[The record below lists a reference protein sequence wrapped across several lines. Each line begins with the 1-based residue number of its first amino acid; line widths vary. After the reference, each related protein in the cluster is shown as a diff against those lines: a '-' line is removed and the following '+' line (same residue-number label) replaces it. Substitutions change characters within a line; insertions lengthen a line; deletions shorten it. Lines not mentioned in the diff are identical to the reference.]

1 MAMAY
6 VALYRQWRPQ
16 NFDTLV
22 GQQPVK
28 QALTNALTSGR
39 IAHAYLFA
47 GPRGTGKTSTARILA
62 KALNCEQGPTPNPC
76 GKCDNCRRIAE
87 GSSMDVFEI
96 DAASNRGIDEIKTL
110 RDQLA
115 FTPVDCRYKVY
126 IIDEVHMLTT
136 EAFNALLKT
145 LEEPPSHVIFILATT
160 DPHKIPATIHSR
172 CQRFDFR
179 RVTVDEIVQHLVM
192 VAQGSGLEAE
202 EEALRLI
209 AIQSEGGMRDA
220 LSLLDQ
226 CGVMAKKITAATV
239 REVLGIVGREAL
251 RGLVAAIGKQDVPA
265 ALAQLSALLEQGKD
279 VRQILT
285 ELVEYLRA
293 LLLFKA
299 VPQYNEVYLTDTVE
313 GLSELAALYS
323 TDRIMASEER
333 LHAAL
338 VELRGTMRQRITA
351 ELCLLDL
358 CRREGSALASLTAR
372 VESLERQLA
381 AGASAPA
388 YGQVQAPAYNAAK
401 QAPPMHSAAPTV
413 DMSVP
418 QPTCE
423 PSASAVQVV
432 AKSAG
437 QQAAPKTVPQPKP
450 VPEHLLYT
458 GPEEQFVEPDEG
470 VPSAEEL
477 AQLSAAPPATSVAP
491 QQAAAPPPAPVQAV
505 PAAKTRAGGAAAP
518 SKGVAAPPPAAS
530 AAAAPKAPAASNAS
544 AATTSA
550 FIEEFGGDYAAGEDF
565 WQQTLELVRS
575 EKKMSMFSCAKGGR
589 VYSFANDVL
598 VVAFKSAFQSQR
610 MTKADFREYFE
621 GVLLRLARR
630 PIRLQCEAESELK
643 KRSGGAKPQAAAPKA
658 AASPASQPQGLAQS
672 ELPESLQKAMHAF
685 GGTITK
691 LD

>member
-1 MAMAY
+1 MAY
-6 VALYRQWRPQ
+6 VALYRRWRPQ

-62 KALNCEQGPTPNPC
+62 KALNCEHGPTPNPC
-76 GKCDNCRRIAE
+76 GECDNCRRIAE

-96 DAASNRGIDEIKTL
+96 DAASNRGIDEIKAL

-179 RVTVDEIVQHLVM
+179 RVTVEEIVQHLAM
-192 VAQGSGLEAE
+192 VAQGSGLEADE
-202 EEALRLI
+202 DALRLI

-226 CGVMAKKITAATV
+226 CGVMAKKITAVTV

-251 RGLVAAIGKQDVPA
+251 RALVEAIGNQDVPL
-265 ALAQLSALLEQGKD
+265 ALSQLAALLEQGKD
-279 VRQILT
+279 VRQIVT
-285 ELVEYLRA
+285 ELIEYLRA

-299 VPQYNEVYLTDTVE
+299 VPQYNEVYLTDTASNLE
-313 GLSELAALYS
+313 KLAALYTS
-323 TDRIMASEER
+323 DRIMASEER

-338 VELRGTMRQRITA
+338 VELRGTMRPRITA

-381 AGASAPA
+381 SGAA
-388 YGQVQAPAYNAAK
+388 AAK
-401 QAPPMHSAAPTV
+401 AVPP
-413 DMSVP
+413 
-418 QPTCE
+418 
-423 PSASAVQVV
+423 
-432 AKSAG
+432 
-437 QQAAPKTVPQPKP
+437 
-450 VPEHLLYT
+450 HLLYT
-458 GPEEQFVEPDEG
+458 GPEEQFQEPDEG
-470 VPSAEEL
+470 IPSPDEL
-477 AQLSAAPPATSVAP
+477 AQLSTTPVVAATATAAPTTVNAKPAVSSPASAV
-491 QQAAAPPPAPVQAV
+491 PAPVTPKVTPVSSAST
-505 PAAKTRAGGAAAP
+505 P
-518 SKGVAAPPPAAS
+518 AS
-530 AAAAPKAPAASNAS
+530 AAP
-544 AATTSA
+544 
-550 FIEEFGGDYAAGEDF
+550 IEEFGGDYAAGEDF

-575 EKKMSMFSCAKGGR
+575 EKKMSMYSCAKGGR
-589 VYSFANDVL
+589 VYSFANDML

-610 MTKADFREYFE
+610 MTKSDFREYFE
-621 GVLLRLARR
+621 GVLLRVSRR

-643 KRSGGAKPQAAAPKA
+643 KRAGGAAKPKA
-658 AASPASQPQGLAQS
+658 ATAQAASEPKAQPLEPN
-672 ELPESLQKAMHAF
+672 ELPENLQRAMHAF

-691 LD
+691 VN

>member
-1 MAMAY
+1 MAY
-6 VALYRQWRPQ
+6 VALYRRWRPQ

-62 KALNCEQGPTPNPC
+62 KALNCEHGPTPNPC
-76 GKCDNCRRIAE
+76 GECDNCRRIAE

-96 DAASNRGIDEIKTL
+96 DAASNRGIDEIKAL

-179 RVTVDEIVQHLVM
+179 RVTVEEIVQHLAM
-192 VAQGSGLEAE
+192 VAQGSGLEADE
-202 EEALRLI
+202 DALRLI

-226 CGVMAKKITAATV
+226 CGVMAKKITAVTV

-251 RGLVAAIGKQDVPA
+251 RALVEAIGRQDVPL
-265 ALAQLSALLEQGKD
+265 ALSQLAALLEQGKD
-279 VRQILT
+279 VRQIVT
-285 ELVEYLRA
+285 ELIEYLRA

-299 VPQYNEVYLTDTVE
+299 VPQYNEVYLTDTASNLE
-313 GLSELAALYS
+313 SLAALYTS
-323 TDRIMASEER
+323 DRIMASEER

-338 VELRGTMRQRITA
+338 VELRGTMRPRITA

-381 AGASAPA
+381 SGAAAAQAVPPA
-388 YGQVQAPAYNAAK
+388 KAV
-401 QAPPMHSAAPTV
+401 PP
-413 DMSVP
+413 
-418 QPTCE
+418 
-423 PSASAVQVV
+423 
-432 AKSAG
+432 
-437 QQAAPKTVPQPKP
+437 
-450 VPEHLLYT
+450 HLLYT
-458 GPEEQFVEPDEG
+458 GPEEQFQEPDEG
-470 VPSAEEL
+470 IPSPDEL
-477 AQLSAAPPATSVAP
+477 SQLSTTPFAPAIAPAAPASVTPKPAVSSPATAAPASVTPKSAVSSPAMAAPAAVTPKVTPVSSASTPASAAP
-491 QQAAAPPPAPVQAV
+491 
-505 PAAKTRAGGAAAP
+505 
-518 SKGVAAPPPAAS
+518 
-530 AAAAPKAPAASNAS
+530 
-544 AATTSA
+544 
-550 FIEEFGGDYAAGEDF
+550 IEEFGGDYAAGEDF

-575 EKKMSMFSCAKGGR
+575 EKKMSMYSCAKGGR
-589 VYSFANDVL
+589 VYSFANDML

-610 MTKADFREYFE
+610 MTKSDFREYFE
-621 GVLLRLARR
+621 GVLLRVARR

-643 KRSGGAKPQAAAPKA
+643 KRSGGAAKPKA
-658 AASPASQPQGLAQS
+658 ATAQAASEPVAQPLAPN
-672 ELPESLQKAMHAF
+672 ELPENLQRAMHAF

-691 LD
+691 VN

>member
-1 MAMAY
+1 MAY
-6 VALYRQWRPQ
+6 VALYRRWRPQ

-62 KALNCEQGPTPNPC
+62 KALNCEHGPTPNPC
-76 GKCDNCRRIAE
+76 GECDNCRRIAE

-96 DAASNRGIDEIKTL
+96 DAASNRGIDEIKAL

-179 RVTVDEIVQHLVM
+179 RVTVEEIVQHLAM
-192 VAQGSGLEAE
+192 VAQGSGLEADE
-202 EEALRLI
+202 DALRLI

-226 CGVMAKKITAATV
+226 CGVMAKKITAVTV

-251 RGLVAAIGKQDVPA
+251 RALVEAIGRQDVPL
-265 ALAQLSALLEQGKD
+265 ALSQLAALLEQGKD
-279 VRQILT
+279 VRQIVT
-285 ELVEYLRA
+285 ELIEYLRA

-299 VPQYNEVYLTDTVE
+299 VPQYNEVYLTDTASNLE
-313 GLSELAALYS
+313 SLAALYTS
-323 TDRIMASEER
+323 DRIMASEER

-338 VELRGTMRQRITA
+338 VELRGTMRPRITA

-381 AGASAPA
+381 SGAAA
-388 YGQVQAPAYNAAK
+388 AQA
-401 QAPPMHSAAPTV
+401 
-413 DMSVP
+413 VP
-418 QPTCE
+418 Q
-423 PSASAVQVV
+423 AKAV
-432 AKSAG
+432 
-437 QQAAPKTVPQPKP
+437 PP
-450 VPEHLLYT
+450 HLLYT
-458 GPEEQFVEPDEG
+458 GPEEQFQEPDEG
-470 VPSAEEL
+470 IPSPDEL
-477 AQLSAAPPATSVAP
+477 AQLSTTPVALATTTVAPASVTPKSAVSSPATAAPATVTAKPAVSSPAT
-491 QQAAAPPPAPVQAV
+491 AAPVSSASTP
-505 PAAKTRAGGAAAP
+505 
-518 SKGVAAPPPAAS
+518 AS
-530 AAAAPKAPAASNAS
+530 AAP
-544 AATTSA
+544 
-550 FIEEFGGDYAAGEDF
+550 IEEFGGDYAAGEDF

-575 EKKMSMFSCAKGGR
+575 EKKMSMYSCAKGGR
-589 VYSFANDVL
+589 VYSFANDML

-610 MTKADFREYFE
+610 MTKSDFREYFE
-621 GVLLRLARR
+621 GVLLRVARR

-643 KRSGGAKPQAAAPKA
+643 KRAGGAAKPKA
-658 AASPASQPQGLAQS
+658 ATAQAASEPVAQPLAPN
-672 ELPESLQKAMHAF
+672 ELPENLQRAMHAF

-691 LD
+691 VN

>member
-1 MAMAY
+1 MAY
-6 VALYRQWRPQ
+6 VALYRRWRPQ

-62 KALNCEQGPTPNPC
+62 KALNCEHGPTPNPC
-76 GKCDNCRRIAE
+76 GECDNCRRIAE

-179 RVTVDEIVQHLVM
+179 RVTVEEIVQHLAM
-192 VAQGSGLEAE
+192 VAQGSGLEADE
-202 EEALRLI
+202 DALRLI

-226 CGVMAKKITAATV
+226 CGVMAKKITAVTV

-251 RGLVAAIGKQDVPA
+251 RALVEAIGRQDVPL
-265 ALAQLSALLEQGKD
+265 ALSQLAALLEQGKD
-279 VRQILT
+279 VRQLVT
-285 ELVEYLRA
+285 ELIEYLRA

-299 VPQYNEVYLTDTVE
+299 VPQYNEVYLTDTAINLE
-313 GLSELAALYS
+313 SLAALYTS
-323 TDRIMASEER
+323 DRIMASEER

-338 VELRGTMRQRITA
+338 VELRGTMRPRITA

-381 AGASAPA
+381 SGAAA
-388 YGQVQAPAYNAAK
+388 AQA
-401 QAPPMHSAAPTV
+401 
-413 DMSVP
+413 VP
-418 QPTCE
+418 Q
-423 PSASAVQVV
+423 AKAV
-432 AKSAG
+432 
-437 QQAAPKTVPQPKP
+437 PP
-450 VPEHLLYT
+450 HLLYT
-458 GPEEQFVEPDEG
+458 GPEEQFQEPDEG
-470 VPSAEEL
+470 IPSPDEL
-477 AQLSAAPPATSVAP
+477 AQLSATPVALAT
-491 QQAAAPPPAPVQAV
+491 
-505 PAAKTRAGGAAAP
+505 TT
-518 SKGVAAPPPAAS
+518 AAS
-530 AAAAPKAPAASNAS
+530 ASVTPKSAVSSPAMAAPAAVTPKSAVSSPATAAPTTVTAKPAVSSPAMAAPVSSASTPAS
-544 AATTSA
+544 AAP
-550 FIEEFGGDYAAGEDF
+550 IEEFGGDYAAGEDF

-575 EKKMSMFSCAKGGR
+575 EKKMSMYSCAKGGR
-589 VYSFANDVL
+589 VYSFANDML

-610 MTKADFREYFE
+610 MTKSDVREYFE
-621 GVLLRLARR
+621 GVLLRVARR

-643 KRSGGAKPQAAAPKA
+643 KRAGGAAKPKA
-658 AASPASQPQGLAQS
+658 ATAQAASEPVAQPLAPN
-672 ELPESLQKAMHAF
+672 ELPENLQRAMHAF

-691 LD
+691 VN

>member
-1 MAMAY
+1 MAY
-6 VALYRQWRPQ
+6 VALYRRWRPQ

-62 KALNCEQGPTPNPC
+62 KALNCDHGPTPNPC
-76 GKCDNCRRIAE
+76 GECDNCRRIAE

-96 DAASNRGIDEIKTL
+96 DAASNRGIDEIKAL

-179 RVTVDEIVQHLVM
+179 RVTVEEIVQHLAM
-192 VAQGSGLEAE
+192 VAQGSGLEADE
-202 EEALRLI
+202 DALRLI

-226 CGVMAKKITAATV
+226 CGVMAKKITAVTV

-251 RGLVAAIGKQDVPA
+251 RALVEAIGRQDVPL
-265 ALAQLSALLEQGKD
+265 ALSQLAALLEQGKD
-279 VRQILT
+279 VRQIVT
-285 ELVEYLRA
+285 ELIEYLRA

-299 VPQYNEVYLTDTVE
+299 VPQYNEVYLTDTASNLE
-313 GLSELAALYS
+313 SLAALYTS
-323 TDRIMASEER
+323 DRIMASEER

-338 VELRGTMRQRITA
+338 VELRGTMRPRITA

-381 AGASAPA
+381 SGAAA
-388 YGQVQAPAYNAAK
+388 AQA
-401 QAPPMHSAAPTV
+401 
-413 DMSVP
+413 VP
-418 QPTCE
+418 Q
-423 PSASAVQVV
+423 AKAV
-432 AKSAG
+432 
-437 QQAAPKTVPQPKP
+437 PP
-450 VPEHLLYT
+450 HLLYT
-458 GPEEQFVEPDEG
+458 GPEEQFQEPDEG
-470 VPSAEEL
+470 IPSPDEL
-477 AQLSAAPPATSVAP
+477 AQLSTTPVALATTTAAPASVTPKPAVSSPAT
-491 QQAAAPPPAPVQAV
+491 AAPVSSASTP
-505 PAAKTRAGGAAAP
+505 
-518 SKGVAAPPPAAS
+518 AS
-530 AAAAPKAPAASNAS
+530 AAP
-544 AATTSA
+544 
-550 FIEEFGGDYAAGEDF
+550 IEEFGGDYAAGEDF

-575 EKKMSMFSCAKGGR
+575 EKKMSMYSCAKGGR
-589 VYSFANDVL
+589 VYSFANDML

-610 MTKADFREYFE
+610 MTKSDFREYFE
-621 GVLLRLARR
+621 GVLLRVARR

-643 KRSGGAKPQAAAPKA
+643 KRAGGAAKPKA
-658 AASPASQPQGLAQS
+658 ATAQAASEPVAQPLAPN
-672 ELPESLQKAMHAF
+672 ELPENLQRAMHAF

-691 LD
+691 VN

>member
-1 MAMAY
+1 MAY
-6 VALYRQWRPQ
+6 VALYRRWRPQ

-62 KALNCEQGPTPNPC
+62 KALNCDHGPTPKPC
-76 GKCDNCRRIAE
+76 GECDNCRRIAE

-96 DAASNRGIDEIKTL
+96 DAASNRGIDEIKAL

-179 RVTVDEIVQHLVM
+179 RVTVEEIVQHLAM
-192 VAQGSGLEAE
+192 VAQGSGLEADE
-202 EEALRLI
+202 DALRLI

-226 CGVMAKKITAATV
+226 CGVMAKKITAVTV

-251 RGLVAAIGKQDVPA
+251 RALVEAIGRQDVPL
-265 ALAQLSALLEQGKD
+265 ALSQLAALLEQGKD
-279 VRQILT
+279 VRQIVT
-285 ELVEYLRA
+285 ELIEYLRA

-299 VPQYNEVYLTDTVE
+299 VPQYNEVYLTDTASNLE
-313 GLSELAALYS
+313 SLAALYTS
-323 TDRIMASEER
+323 DRIMASEER

-338 VELRGTMRQRITA
+338 VELRGTMRPRITA

-381 AGASAPA
+381 SGAAA
-388 YGQVQAPAYNAAK
+388 AQA
-401 QAPPMHSAAPTV
+401 
-413 DMSVP
+413 VP
-418 QPTCE
+418 Q
-423 PSASAVQVV
+423 AKAV
-432 AKSAG
+432 
-437 QQAAPKTVPQPKP
+437 PP
-450 VPEHLLYT
+450 HLLYT
-458 GPEEQFVEPDEG
+458 GPEEQFQEPDEG
-470 VPSAEEL
+470 IPSPDEL
-477 AQLSAAPPATSVAP
+477 AQLSATPVVAATAT
-491 QQAAAPPPAPVQAV
+491 AAPTTVNAKPAVSSPAMAAPVSSAST
-505 PAAKTRAGGAAAP
+505 P
-518 SKGVAAPPPAAS
+518 AS
-530 AAAAPKAPAASNAS
+530 AAP
-544 AATTSA
+544 
-550 FIEEFGGDYAAGEDF
+550 IEEFGGDYAAGEDF

-575 EKKMSMFSCAKGGR
+575 EKKMSMYSCAKGGR
-589 VYSFANDVL
+589 VYSFANDML

-610 MTKADFREYFE
+610 MTKSDFREYFE
-621 GVLLRLARR
+621 GVLLRVARR

-643 KRSGGAKPQAAAPKA
+643 KRAGGAAKPKA
-658 AASPASQPQGLAQS
+658 ATAQAASEPVAQPLAPN
-672 ELPESLQKAMHAF
+672 ELPENLQRAMHAF

-691 LD
+691 VN

>member
-1 MAMAY
+1 MAY
-6 VALYRQWRPQ
+6 VALYRRWRPQ

-62 KALNCEQGPTPNPC
+62 KALNCDHGPTPNPC
-76 GKCDNCRRIAE
+76 GECDNCRRIAE

-96 DAASNRGIDEIKTL
+96 DAASNRGIDEIKAL

-179 RVTVDEIVQHLVM
+179 RVTVEEIVQHLAM
-192 VAQGSGLEAE
+192 VAQGSGLEADE
-202 EEALRLI
+202 DALRLI

-226 CGVMAKKITAATV
+226 CGVMAKKITAVTV

-251 RGLVAAIGKQDVPA
+251 RALVEAIGRQDVPL
-265 ALAQLSALLEQGKD
+265 ALSQLAALLEQGKD
-279 VRQILT
+279 VRQIVT
-285 ELVEYLRA
+285 ELIEYLRA

-299 VPQYNEVYLTDTVE
+299 VPQYNEVYLTDTASNLE
-313 GLSELAALYS
+313 SLAALYTS
-323 TDRIMASEER
+323 DRIMASEER

-338 VELRGTMRQRITA
+338 VELRGTMRPRITA

-381 AGASAPA
+381 SGAAA
-388 YGQVQAPAYNAAK
+388 AQA
-401 QAPPMHSAAPTV
+401 
-413 DMSVP
+413 VP
-418 QPTCE
+418 Q
-423 PSASAVQVV
+423 AKAV
-432 AKSAG
+432 
-437 QQAAPKTVPQPKP
+437 PP
-450 VPEHLLYT
+450 HLLYT
-458 GPEEQFVEPDEG
+458 GPEEQFQEPDEG
-470 VPSAEEL
+470 IPSPDEL
-477 AQLSAAPPATSVAP
+477 AQLSTTPFAPAIAPAAPASVTPKPAVSSPAT
-491 QQAAAPPPAPVQAV
+491 AAPATVTAKPAVSSPAMAAPVSSAST
-505 PAAKTRAGGAAAP
+505 P
-518 SKGVAAPPPAAS
+518 AS
-530 AAAAPKAPAASNAS
+530 AAP
-544 AATTSA
+544 
-550 FIEEFGGDYAAGEDF
+550 IEEFGGDYAAGEDF

-575 EKKMSMFSCAKGGR
+575 EKKMSMYSCAKGGR
-589 VYSFANDVL
+589 VYSFANDML

-610 MTKADFREYFE
+610 MTKSDFREYFE
-621 GVLLRLARR
+621 GVLLRVARR

-643 KRSGGAKPQAAAPKA
+643 KRAGGAAKPKA
-658 AASPASQPQGLAQS
+658 ATAQAASEPVAQPLAPN
-672 ELPESLQKAMHAF
+672 ELPENLQRAMHAF

-691 LD
+691 VN

>member
-1 MAMAY
+1 MAY
-6 VALYRQWRPQ
+6 VALYRRWRPQ

-62 KALNCEQGPTPNPC
+62 KALNCEHGPTPNPC
-76 GKCDNCRRIAE
+76 GECDNCRRIAE

-96 DAASNRGIDEIKTL
+96 DAASNRGIDEIKAL

-179 RVTVDEIVQHLVM
+179 RVTVEEIVQHLAM
-192 VAQGSGLEAE
+192 VAQGSGLEADE
-202 EEALRLI
+202 DALRLI

-226 CGVMAKKITAATV
+226 CGVMAKKITAVTV

-251 RGLVAAIGKQDVPA
+251 RALVEAIGRQDVPL
-265 ALAQLSALLEQGKD
+265 ALSQLAALLEQGKD
-279 VRQILT
+279 VRQIVT
-285 ELVEYLRA
+285 ELIEYLRA

-299 VPQYNEVYLTDTVE
+299 VPQYNEVYLTDTAINLE
-313 GLSELAALYS
+313 SLAALYTS
-323 TDRIMASEER
+323 DRIMASEER

-338 VELRGTMRQRITA
+338 VELRGTMRPRITA

-381 AGASAPA
+381 SGAA
-388 YGQVQAPAYNAAK
+388 AAK
-401 QAPPMHSAAPTV
+401 A
-413 DMSVP
+413 VP
-418 QPTCE
+418 Q
-423 PSASAVQVV
+423 AKAV
-432 AKSAG
+432 
-437 QQAAPKTVPQPKP
+437 PP
-450 VPEHLLYT
+450 HLLYT
-458 GPEEQFVEPDEG
+458 GPEEQFQEPDEG
-470 VPSAEEL
+470 IPSPDEL
-477 AQLSAAPPATSVAP
+477 AQLSATPVALATTTAAPASVTPKSAVSSPAMAAPAAVTPKSAVSSPAT
-491 QQAAAPPPAPVQAV
+491 AAPTTVTAKPAVSSPAMAAPVSSAST
-505 PAAKTRAGGAAAP
+505 P
-518 SKGVAAPPPAAS
+518 AS
-530 AAAAPKAPAASNAS
+530 AAP
-544 AATTSA
+544 
-550 FIEEFGGDYAAGEDF
+550 IEEFGGDYAAGEDF

-575 EKKMSMFSCAKGGR
+575 EKKMSMYSCAKGGR
-589 VYSFANDVL
+589 VYSFANDML

-610 MTKADFREYFE
+610 MTKSDFREYFE
-621 GVLLRLARR
+621 GVLLRVARR

-643 KRSGGAKPQAAAPKA
+643 KRAGGAAKPKA
-658 AASPASQPQGLAQS
+658 ATAQAASEPVAQPLAPN
-672 ELPESLQKAMHAF
+672 ELPENLQRAMHAF

-691 LD
+691 VN

>member
-1 MAMAY
+1 MAY
-6 VALYRQWRPQ
+6 VALYRRWRPQ

-47 GPRGTGKTSTARILA
+47 GPRGTGKTSTARIFA
-62 KALNCEQGPTPNPC
+62 KALNCEHGPTPNPC
-76 GKCDNCRRIAE
+76 GECDNCRRIAE

-96 DAASNRGIDEIKTL
+96 DAASNRGIDEIKAL

-179 RVTVDEIVQHLVM
+179 RVTVEEIVQHLAM
-192 VAQGSGLEAE
+192 VAQGSGLDVD

-226 CGVMAKKITAATV
+226 CGVMAKKITAVTV
-239 REVLGIVGREAL
+239 RDVLGIVGREAL
-251 RGLVAAIGKQDVPA
+251 RALVEAIGRQDVPL
-265 ALAQLSALLEQGKD
+265 ALSQLAALLEQGKD
-279 VRQILT
+279 VRQIVT
-285 ELVEYLRA
+285 ELIEYLRA

-299 VPQYNEVYLTDTVE
+299 VPQYNEVYLTDTASNLE
-313 GLSELAALYS
+313 SLAALYTS
-323 TDRIMASEER
+323 DRIMASEER

-338 VELRGTMRQRITA
+338 VELRGTMRPRITA

-381 AGASAPA
+381 SGAAA
-388 YGQVQAPAYNAAK
+388 AQA
-401 QAPPMHSAAPTV
+401 
-413 DMSVP
+413 VP
-418 QPTCE
+418 Q
-423 PSASAVQVV
+423 AKAV
-432 AKSAG
+432 
-437 QQAAPKTVPQPKP
+437 PP
-450 VPEHLLYT
+450 HLLYT
-458 GPEEQFVEPDEG
+458 GPEEQFQEPDEG
-470 VPSAEEL
+470 IPSPDEL
-477 AQLSAAPPATSVAP
+477 AQLSTTPVALATTTVAPASVTPKPAVSSPATAAPVSSASTP
-491 QQAAAPPPAPVQAV
+491 
-505 PAAKTRAGGAAAP
+505 
-518 SKGVAAPPPAAS
+518 AS
-530 AAAAPKAPAASNAS
+530 AAP
-544 AATTSA
+544 
-550 FIEEFGGDYAAGEDF
+550 IEEFGGDYAAGEDF

-575 EKKMSMFSCAKGGR
+575 EKKMSMYSCAKGGR
-589 VYSFANDVL
+589 VYSFANDML

-610 MTKADFREYFE
+610 MTKSDFREYFE
-621 GVLLRLARR
+621 GVLLRVARR

-643 KRSGGAKPQAAAPKA
+643 KRAGGAAKPKA
-658 AASPASQPQGLAQS
+658 ATAQAASEPVAQPLAPN
-672 ELPESLQKAMHAF
+672 ELPENLQRAMHAF

-691 LD
+691 VN

>member
-1 MAMAY
+1 MAY
-6 VALYRQWRPQ
+6 VALYRRWRPQ

-62 KALNCEQGPTPNPC
+62 KALNCDHGPTPNPC
-76 GKCDNCRRIAE
+76 GECDNCRRIAE

-96 DAASNRGIDEIKTL
+96 DAASNRGIDEIKAL

-179 RVTVDEIVQHLVM
+179 RVTVEEIVQHLAM
-192 VAQGSGLEAE
+192 VAQGSGLEADE
-202 EEALRLI
+202 DALRLI

-226 CGVMAKKITAATV
+226 CGVMAKKITAVTV

-251 RGLVAAIGKQDVPA
+251 RALVEAIGRQDVPS
-265 ALAQLSALLEQGKD
+265 ALSQLAALLEQGKD
-279 VRQILT
+279 VRQIVT
-285 ELVEYLRA
+285 ELIEYLRA

-299 VPQYNEVYLTDTVE
+299 VPQYNEVYLTDTASNLE
-313 GLSELAALYS
+313 SLAALYTS
-323 TDRIMASEER
+323 DRIMASEER

-338 VELRGTMRQRITA
+338 VELRGTMRPRITA

-381 AGASAPA
+381 SGAAA
-388 YGQVQAPAYNAAK
+388 AQA
-401 QAPPMHSAAPTV
+401 
-413 DMSVP
+413 VP
-418 QPTCE
+418 Q
-423 PSASAVQVV
+423 AKAV
-432 AKSAG
+432 
-437 QQAAPKTVPQPKP
+437 PP
-450 VPEHLLYT
+450 HLLYT
-458 GPEEQFVEPDEG
+458 GPEEQFQEPDEG
-470 VPSAEEL
+470 IPSPDEL
-477 AQLSAAPPATSVAP
+477 AQLSTTPVALATTTAAPASVTPKSAVSSPATAAPASVTPKSAVSPPAT
-491 QQAAAPPPAPVQAV
+491 AAPATVTAKPAVSSPAMAAPVSSAST
-505 PAAKTRAGGAAAP
+505 P
-518 SKGVAAPPPAAS
+518 AS
-530 AAAAPKAPAASNAS
+530 AAP
-544 AATTSA
+544 
-550 FIEEFGGDYAAGEDF
+550 IEEFGGDYAAGEDF

-575 EKKMSMFSCAKGGR
+575 EKKMSMYSCAKGGR
-589 VYSFANDVL
+589 VYSFANDML

-610 MTKADFREYFE
+610 MTKSDFREYFE
-621 GVLLRLARR
+621 GVLLRVARR

-643 KRSGGAKPQAAAPKA
+643 KRAGGAAKPKA
-658 AASPASQPQGLAQS
+658 ATAQAASEPVAQPLAPN
-672 ELPESLQKAMHAF
+672 ELPENLQRAMHAF

-691 LD
+691 VN

>member
-1 MAMAY
+1 MAY
-6 VALYRQWRPQ
+6 VALYRRWRPQ

-62 KALNCEQGPTPNPC
+62 KALNCDHGPTPNPC
-76 GKCDNCRRIAE
+76 GECDNCRRIAE

-96 DAASNRGIDEIKTL
+96 DAASNRGIDEIKAL

-179 RVTVDEIVQHLVM
+179 RVTVEEIVQHLAM
-192 VAQGSGLEAE
+192 VAQGSGLEADE
-202 EEALRLI
+202 DALRLI

-226 CGVMAKKITAATV
+226 CGVMAKKITAVTV

-251 RGLVAAIGKQDVPA
+251 RALVEAIGRQDVPL
-265 ALAQLSALLEQGKD
+265 ALSQLAALLEQGKD
-279 VRQILT
+279 VRQIVT
-285 ELVEYLRA
+285 ELIEYLRA

-299 VPQYNEVYLTDTVE
+299 VPQYNEVYLTDTASNLE
-313 GLSELAALYS
+313 SLAALYTS
-323 TDRIMASEER
+323 DRIMASEER

-338 VELRGTMRQRITA
+338 VELRGTMRPRITA

-381 AGASAPA
+381 SGAAA
-388 YGQVQAPAYNAAK
+388 AQA
-401 QAPPMHSAAPTV
+401 
-413 DMSVP
+413 VP
-418 QPTCE
+418 Q
-423 PSASAVQVV
+423 AKAV
-432 AKSAG
+432 
-437 QQAAPKTVPQPKP
+437 PP
-450 VPEHLLYT
+450 HLLYT
-458 GPEEQFVEPDEG
+458 GPEEQFQEPDEG
-470 VPSAEEL
+470 IPSPDEL
-477 AQLSAAPPATSVAP
+477 AQLSTTPVALATTTAAPASVTPKSAVSSPAT
-491 QQAAAPPPAPVQAV
+491 AAPATVTAKPAVSSPAMAAPVSSAST
-505 PAAKTRAGGAAAP
+505 PASTAP
-518 SKGVAAPPPAAS
+518 
-530 AAAAPKAPAASNAS
+530 
-544 AATTSA
+544 
-550 FIEEFGGDYAAGEDF
+550 IEEFGGDYAAGEDF

-575 EKKMSMFSCAKGGR
+575 EKKMSMYSCAKGGR
-589 VYSFANDVL
+589 VYSFANDML

-610 MTKADFREYFE
+610 MTKSDFREYFE
-621 GVLLRLARR
+621 GVLLRVARR

-643 KRSGGAKPQAAAPKA
+643 KRAGGAAKPKA
-658 AASPASQPQGLAQS
+658 ATAQAASEPVAQPLAPN
-672 ELPESLQKAMHAF
+672 ELPENLQRAMHAF

-691 LD
+691 VN

>member
-1 MAMAY
+1 MAY
-6 VALYRQWRPQ
+6 VALYRRWRPQ

-62 KALNCEQGPTPNPC
+62 KALNCEHGPTPNPC
-76 GKCDNCRRIAE
+76 GECDNCRRIAE

-96 DAASNRGIDEIKTL
+96 DAASNRGIDEIKAL

-179 RVTVDEIVQHLVM
+179 RVTVEEIVQHLAM
-192 VAQGSGLEAE
+192 VAQGSGLEADE
-202 EEALRLI
+202 DALRLI

-226 CGVMAKKITAATV
+226 CGVMAKKITAVTV

-251 RGLVAAIGKQDVPA
+251 RALVEAIGRQDVPL
-265 ALAQLSALLEQGKD
+265 ALSQLAALLEQGKD
-279 VRQILT
+279 VRQIVT
-285 ELVEYLRA
+285 ELIEYLRA

-299 VPQYNEVYLTDTVE
+299 VPQYNEVYLTDTASNLE
-313 GLSELAALYS
+313 SLAALYTS
-323 TDRIMASEER
+323 DRIMASEER

-338 VELRGTMRQRITA
+338 VELRGTMRPRITA

-381 AGASAPA
+381 SGAAA
-388 YGQVQAPAYNAAK
+388 AQA
-401 QAPPMHSAAPTV
+401 
-413 DMSVP
+413 VP
-418 QPTCE
+418 Q
-423 PSASAVQVV
+423 AKAV
-432 AKSAG
+432 
-437 QQAAPKTVPQPKP
+437 PP
-450 VPEHLLYT
+450 HLLYT
-458 GPEEQFVEPDEG
+458 GPEEQFQEPDEG
-470 VPSAEEL
+470 IPSPDEL
-477 AQLSAAPPATSVAP
+477 AQLSATPVAPATTT
-491 QQAAAPPPAPVQAV
+491 AAPASVTPKPAVSSPATAAPATVTAKPAVSSPAMAAPVSSAST
-505 PAAKTRAGGAAAP
+505 P
-518 SKGVAAPPPAAS
+518 AS
-530 AAAAPKAPAASNAS
+530 AAP
-544 AATTSA
+544 
-550 FIEEFGGDYAAGEDF
+550 IEEFGGDYAAGEDF

-575 EKKMSMFSCAKGGR
+575 EKKMSMYSCAKGGR
-589 VYSFANDVL
+589 VYSFANDML

-610 MTKADFREYFE
+610 MTKSDFREYFE
-621 GVLLRLARR
+621 GVLLRVARR

-643 KRSGGAKPQAAAPKA
+643 KRAGGAAKPKA
-658 AASPASQPQGLAQS
+658 ATAQAASEPKAQPLAPN
-672 ELPESLQKAMHAF
+672 ELPENLQRAMHAF

-691 LD
+691 VN

>member
-1 MAMAY
+1 MAY
-6 VALYRQWRPQ
+6 VALYRRWRPQ

-62 KALNCEQGPTPNPC
+62 KALNCDHGPTPNPC
-76 GKCDNCRRIAE
+76 GECDNCRRIAE

-96 DAASNRGIDEIKTL
+96 DAASNRGIDEIKAL

-179 RVTVDEIVQHLVM
+179 RVTVEEIVQHLAM
-192 VAQGSGLEAE
+192 VAQGSGLEADE
-202 EEALRLI
+202 DALRLI

-226 CGVMAKKITAATV
+226 CGVMAKKITAVTV

-251 RGLVAAIGKQDVPA
+251 RALVEAIGRQDVPL
-265 ALAQLSALLEQGKD
+265 ALSQLAALLEQGKD
-279 VRQILT
+279 VRQIVT
-285 ELVEYLRA
+285 ELIEYLRA

-299 VPQYNEVYLTDTVE
+299 VPQYNEVYLTDTASNLE
-313 GLSELAALYS
+313 SLAALYTS
-323 TDRIMASEER
+323 DRIMASEER

-338 VELRGTMRQRITA
+338 VELRGTMRPRITA

-381 AGASAPA
+381 SGAAA
-388 YGQVQAPAYNAAK
+388 AQA
-401 QAPPMHSAAPTV
+401 
-413 DMSVP
+413 VP
-418 QPTCE
+418 Q
-423 PSASAVQVV
+423 AKAV
-432 AKSAG
+432 
-437 QQAAPKTVPQPKP
+437 PP
-450 VPEHLLYT
+450 HLLYT
-458 GPEEQFVEPDEG
+458 GPEEQFQEPDEG
-470 VPSAEEL
+470 IPSPDEL
-477 AQLSAAPPATSVAP
+477 AQLSTTPVALATTTVAPASVTPKPAVSSPATAAPATVTAKPAVSSPAM
-491 QQAAAPPPAPVQAV
+491 AAPVSSASTP
-505 PAAKTRAGGAAAP
+505 
-518 SKGVAAPPPAAS
+518 AS
-530 AAAAPKAPAASNAS
+530 AAP
-544 AATTSA
+544 
-550 FIEEFGGDYAAGEDF
+550 IEEFGGDYAAGEDF

-575 EKKMSMFSCAKGGR
+575 EKKMSMYSCAKGGR
-589 VYSFANDVL
+589 VYSFANDML

-610 MTKADFREYFE
+610 MTKSDFREYFE
-621 GVLLRLARR
+621 GVLLRVARR

-643 KRSGGAKPQAAAPKA
+643 KRAGGAAKPKA
-658 AASPASQPQGLAQS
+658 ATAQAVSEPKAQPLAPN
-672 ELPESLQKAMHAF
+672 ELPENLQRAMHAF

-691 LD
+691 VN

>member
-1 MAMAY
+1 MAY
-6 VALYRQWRPQ
+6 VALYRRWRPQ

-62 KALNCEQGPTPNPC
+62 KALNCDHGPTPNPC
-76 GKCDNCRRIAE
+76 GECDNCRRIAE

-96 DAASNRGIDEIKTL
+96 DAASNRGIDEIKAL

-179 RVTVDEIVQHLVM
+179 RVTVEEIVQHLAM
-192 VAQGSGLEAE
+192 VAQGSGLEADE
-202 EEALRLI
+202 DALRLI

-226 CGVMAKKITAATV
+226 CGVMAKKITAVTV

-251 RGLVAAIGKQDVPA
+251 RALVEAIGRQDVPL
-265 ALAQLSALLEQGKD
+265 ALSQLAALLEQGKD
-279 VRQILT
+279 VRQIVT
-285 ELVEYLRA
+285 ELIEYLRA

-299 VPQYNEVYLTDTVE
+299 VPQYNEVYLTDTASNLE
-313 GLSELAALYS
+313 SLAALYTS
-323 TDRIMASEER
+323 DRIMASEER

-338 VELRGTMRQRITA
+338 VELRGTMRPRITA

-381 AGASAPA
+381 SGAAA
-388 YGQVQAPAYNAAK
+388 AQA
-401 QAPPMHSAAPTV
+401 
-413 DMSVP
+413 VP
-418 QPTCE
+418 Q
-423 PSASAVQVV
+423 AKAV
-432 AKSAG
+432 
-437 QQAAPKTVPQPKP
+437 PP
-450 VPEHLLYT
+450 HLLYT
-458 GPEEQFVEPDEG
+458 GPEEQFQEPDEG
-470 VPSAEEL
+470 IPSPDEL
-477 AQLSAAPPATSVAP
+477 AQLSTTPFAPAIAPAAPASVTPKSAVSSPAT
-491 QQAAAPPPAPVQAV
+491 AAPATVTAKPAVSSPAMAAPVSSAST
-505 PAAKTRAGGAAAP
+505 P
-518 SKGVAAPPPAAS
+518 AS
-530 AAAAPKAPAASNAS
+530 AAP
-544 AATTSA
+544 
-550 FIEEFGGDYAAGEDF
+550 IEEFGGDYAAGEDF

-575 EKKMSMFSCAKGGR
+575 EKKMSMYSCAKGGR
-589 VYSFANDVL
+589 VYSFANDIL

-610 MTKADFREYFE
+610 MTKSDFREYFE
-621 GVLLRLARR
+621 GVLLRVARR

-643 KRSGGAKPQAAAPKA
+643 KRAGGAAKPKA
-658 AASPASQPQGLAQS
+658 ATAQAASEPVAQPLAPN
-672 ELPESLQKAMHAF
+672 ELPENLQRAMHAF

-691 LD
+691 VN

>member
-1 MAMAY
+1 MAY
-6 VALYRQWRPQ
+6 VALYRRWRPQ

-62 KALNCEQGPTPNPC
+62 KALNCDHGPTPNPC
-76 GKCDNCRRIAE
+76 GECDNCRRIAE

-96 DAASNRGIDEIKTL
+96 DAASNRGIDEIKAL

-179 RVTVDEIVQHLVM
+179 RVTVEEIVQHLAM
-192 VAQGSGLEAE
+192 VAQGSGLEADE
-202 EEALRLI
+202 DALRLI

-226 CGVMAKKITAATV
+226 CGVMAKKITAVTV

-251 RGLVAAIGKQDVPA
+251 RALVEAIGRQDVPL
-265 ALAQLSALLEQGKD
+265 ALSQLAALLEQGKD
-279 VRQILT
+279 VRQIVT
-285 ELVEYLRA
+285 ELIEYLRA

-299 VPQYNEVYLTDTVE
+299 VPQYNEVYLTDTASNLE
-313 GLSELAALYS
+313 SLAALYTS
-323 TDRIMASEER
+323 DRIMASEER

-338 VELRGTMRQRITA
+338 VELRGTMRPRITA

-381 AGASAPA
+381 SGAAA
-388 YGQVQAPAYNAAK
+388 AQA
-401 QAPPMHSAAPTV
+401 
-413 DMSVP
+413 VP
-418 QPTCE
+418 Q
-423 PSASAVQVV
+423 AKAV
-432 AKSAG
+432 
-437 QQAAPKTVPQPKP
+437 PP
-450 VPEHLLYT
+450 HLLYT
-458 GPEEQFVEPDEG
+458 GPEEQFQEPDEG
-470 VPSAEEL
+470 IPSPDEL
-477 AQLSAAPPATSVAP
+477 AQLSTTPVALATTTAAPASVTPKSAVSSPAT
-491 QQAAAPPPAPVQAV
+491 AAPATVTAKPAVSSPAMAAPVSSAST
-505 PAAKTRAGGAAAP
+505 P
-518 SKGVAAPPPAAS
+518 AS
-530 AAAAPKAPAASNAS
+530 AAP
-544 AATTSA
+544 
-550 FIEEFGGDYAAGEDF
+550 IEEFGGDYAAGEDF

-575 EKKMSMFSCAKGGR
+575 EKKMSMYSCAKGGR
-589 VYSFANDVL
+589 VYSFANDML

-610 MTKADFREYFE
+610 MTKSDFREYFE
-621 GVLLRLARR
+621 GVLLRVARR

-643 KRSGGAKPQAAAPKA
+643 KRAGGAAKPKA
-658 AASPASQPQGLAQS
+658 ATAQAASEPVAQPLAPN
-672 ELPESLQKAMHAF
+672 ELPENLQRAMHAF

-691 LD
+691 VN

>member
-1 MAMAY
+1 MAY
-6 VALYRQWRPQ
+6 VALYRRWRPQ

-62 KALNCEQGPTPNPC
+62 KALNCDHGPTPNPC
-76 GKCDNCRRIAE
+76 GECDNCRRIAE

-96 DAASNRGIDEIKTL
+96 DAASNRGIDDIKAL

-179 RVTVDEIVQHLVM
+179 RVTVEEIVQHLAM
-192 VAQGSGLEAE
+192 VAQGSGLEADE
-202 EEALRLI
+202 DALRLI

-226 CGVMAKKITAATV
+226 CGVMAKKITAVTV

-251 RGLVAAIGKQDVPA
+251 RALVEAIGRQDVPL
-265 ALAQLSALLEQGKD
+265 ALSQLAALLEQGKD
-279 VRQILT
+279 VRQIVT
-285 ELVEYLRA
+285 ELIEYLRA

-299 VPQYNEVYLTDTVE
+299 VPQYNEVYLTDTASNLE
-313 GLSELAALYS
+313 SLAALYTS
-323 TDRIMASEER
+323 DRIMASEER

-338 VELRGTMRQRITA
+338 VELRGTMRPRITA

-381 AGASAPA
+381 SGAAA
-388 YGQVQAPAYNAAK
+388 AQA
-401 QAPPMHSAAPTV
+401 
-413 DMSVP
+413 VP
-418 QPTCE
+418 Q
-423 PSASAVQVV
+423 AKAV
-432 AKSAG
+432 
-437 QQAAPKTVPQPKP
+437 PP
-450 VPEHLLYT
+450 HLLYT
-458 GPEEQFVEPDEG
+458 GPEEQFQEPDEG
-470 VPSAEEL
+470 IPSPDEL
-477 AQLSAAPPATSVAP
+477 AQLSTTPFAPAIAPAAPASVTPKSAVSSPAT
-491 QQAAAPPPAPVQAV
+491 AAPATVTAKPAVSSPATAAPVSSAST
-505 PAAKTRAGGAAAP
+505 P
-518 SKGVAAPPPAAS
+518 AS
-530 AAAAPKAPAASNAS
+530 AAP
-544 AATTSA
+544 
-550 FIEEFGGDYAAGEDF
+550 IEEFGGDYAAGEDF

-575 EKKMSMFSCAKGGR
+575 EKKMSMYSCAKGGR
-589 VYSFANDVL
+589 VYSFANDML

-610 MTKADFREYFE
+610 MTKSDFREYFE
-621 GVLLRLARR
+621 GVLLRVARR

-643 KRSGGAKPQAAAPKA
+643 KRAGGAAKPKA
-658 AASPASQPQGLAQS
+658 ATAQAASEPVAQPLAPN
-672 ELPESLQKAMHAF
+672 ELPENLQRAMHAF

-691 LD
+691 VN

>member
-1 MAMAY
+1 MAY
-6 VALYRQWRPQ
+6 VALYRRWRPQ

-62 KALNCEQGPTPNPC
+62 KALNCEHGPTPNPC
-76 GKCDNCRRIAE
+76 GECDNCRRIAE

-96 DAASNRGIDEIKTL
+96 DAASNRGIDEIKAL

-179 RVTVDEIVQHLVM
+179 RVTVEEIVQHLAM
-192 VAQGSGLEAE
+192 VAQGSGLEADE
-202 EEALRLI
+202 DALRLI

-226 CGVMAKKITAATV
+226 CGVMAKKITAVTV

-251 RGLVAAIGKQDVPA
+251 RALVEAIGRQDVPL
-265 ALAQLSALLEQGKD
+265 ALSQLAALLEQGKD
-279 VRQILT
+279 VRQIVT
-285 ELVEYLRA
+285 ELIEYLRA

-299 VPQYNEVYLTDTVE
+299 VPQYNEVYLTDTASNLE
-313 GLSELAALYS
+313 SLAALYTS
-323 TDRIMASEER
+323 DRIMASEER

-338 VELRGTMRQRITA
+338 VELRGTMRPRITA

-381 AGASAPA
+381 SGAAAAQAVPPA
-388 YGQVQAPAYNAAK
+388 KAV
-401 QAPPMHSAAPTV
+401 PP
-413 DMSVP
+413 
-418 QPTCE
+418 
-423 PSASAVQVV
+423 
-432 AKSAG
+432 
-437 QQAAPKTVPQPKP
+437 
-450 VPEHLLYT
+450 HLLYT
-458 GPEEQFVEPDEG
+458 GPEEQFQEPDEG
-470 VPSAEEL
+470 IPSPDEL
-477 AQLSAAPPATSVAP
+477 AQLSTTPVALATTTAAPASVTPKSEVSSPVTAAPATVTAKPAVSSPAM
-491 QQAAAPPPAPVQAV
+491 AAPVSSASTP
-505 PAAKTRAGGAAAP
+505 
-518 SKGVAAPPPAAS
+518 AS
-530 AAAAPKAPAASNAS
+530 AAP
-544 AATTSA
+544 
-550 FIEEFGGDYAAGEDF
+550 IEEFGGDYAAGEDF

-575 EKKMSMFSCAKGGR
+575 EKKMSMYSCAKGGR
-589 VYSFANDVL
+589 VYSFANDML

-610 MTKADFREYFE
+610 MTKSDFREYFE
-621 GVLLRLARR
+621 GVLLRVARR

-643 KRSGGAKPQAAAPKA
+643 KRAGGAAKPKA
-658 AASPASQPQGLAQS
+658 ATAQAASEPVAQPLAPN
-672 ELPESLQKAMHAF
+672 ELPENLQRAMHAF

-691 LD
+691 VN

>member
-1 MAMAY
+1 MAY
-6 VALYRQWRPQ
+6 VALYRRWRPQ

-62 KALNCEQGPTPNPC
+62 KALNCDHGPTPNPC
-76 GKCDNCRRIAE
+76 GECDNCRRIAE

-96 DAASNRGIDEIKTL
+96 DAASNRGIDEIKAL

-179 RVTVDEIVQHLVM
+179 RVTVEEIVQHLAM
-192 VAQGSGLEAE
+192 VAQGSGLEADE
-202 EEALRLI
+202 DALRLI

-226 CGVMAKKITAATV
+226 CGVMAKKITAVTV

-251 RGLVAAIGKQDVPA
+251 RALVEAIGRQDVPL
-265 ALAQLSALLEQGKD
+265 ALSQLAALLEQGKD
-279 VRQILT
+279 VRQIVT
-285 ELVEYLRA
+285 ELIEYLRA

-299 VPQYNEVYLTDTVE
+299 VPQYNEVYLTDTASNLE
-313 GLSELAALYS
+313 SLAALYTS
-323 TDRIMASEER
+323 DRIMASEER

-338 VELRGTMRQRITA
+338 VELRGTMRPRITA

-381 AGASAPA
+381 SGAAA
-388 YGQVQAPAYNAAK
+388 AQA
-401 QAPPMHSAAPTV
+401 
-413 DMSVP
+413 VP
-418 QPTCE
+418 Q
-423 PSASAVQVV
+423 AKAV
-432 AKSAG
+432 
-437 QQAAPKTVPQPKP
+437 PP
-450 VPEHLLYT
+450 HLLYT
-458 GPEEQFVEPDEG
+458 GPEEQFQEPDEG
-470 VPSAEEL
+470 IPSPDEL
-477 AQLSAAPPATSVAP
+477 AQLSTTPVAPATTTAAPASVTPKSAVSSP
-491 QQAAAPPPAPVQAV
+491 VTAAPTTVNAKPAVSSPASAVPAPVTPKAMPV
-505 PAAKTRAGGAAAP
+505 SSASTP
-518 SKGVAAPPPAAS
+518 AS
-530 AAAAPKAPAASNAS
+530 AAP
-544 AATTSA
+544 
-550 FIEEFGGDYAAGEDF
+550 IEEFGGDYAAGEDF

-575 EKKMSMFSCAKGGR
+575 EKKMSMYSCAKGGR
-589 VYSFANDVL
+589 VYSFANDML

-610 MTKADFREYFE
+610 MTKSDFREYFE
-621 GVLLRLARR
+621 GVLLRVARR

-643 KRSGGAKPQAAAPKA
+643 KRAGGAAKPKA
-658 AASPASQPQGLAQS
+658 ATAQAASEPVAQPLAPN
-672 ELPESLQKAMHAF
+672 ELPENLQRAMHAF

-691 LD
+691 VN